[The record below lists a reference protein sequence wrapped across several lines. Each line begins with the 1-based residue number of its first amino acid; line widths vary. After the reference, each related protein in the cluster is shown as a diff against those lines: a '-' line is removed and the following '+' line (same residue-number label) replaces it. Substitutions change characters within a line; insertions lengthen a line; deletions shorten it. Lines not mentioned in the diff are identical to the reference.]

1 MSIETERKL
10 LKLIEEYRE
19 KAQEHEKGSQAQ
31 VMYASYA
38 DGIRR
43 AVSEI
48 KNREEGHERKIL

>member
-19 KAQEHEKGSQAQ
+19 KAQ